1 MTTSG
6 KDILD
11 ELVTANHILGNEG
24 VVDVFGHVSVRDPQQ
39 PDRYFLSCSRSPE
52 LVQRSDIMQFTLDSK
67 PIGNDEREAYIER
80 FIHGAIYEARQ
91 DVNAVIHSHTDDVL
105 PFTISDRPLGAVMP
119 PAAKIGS
126 RVPVWDIDAHFG
138 DGTDM
143 LVRNHEFGTDLAKTL
158 ADGSAVLMR
167 GHGFAVAGSSLAEAV
182 QIAVFLPRN
191 AKILWQALQMGAVK
205 CLSEAE
211 VAVLRKGRGS
221 PRAWEYWAQRAER

>member
-126 RVPVWDIDAHFG
+126 RVPVWD
-138 DGTDM
+138 
-143 LVRNHEFGTDLAKTL
+143 
-158 ADGSAVLMR
+158 
-167 GHGFAVAGSSLAEAV
+167 
-182 QIAVFLPRN
+182 
-191 AKILWQALQMGAVK
+191 
-205 CLSEAE
+205 
-211 VAVLRKGRGS
+211 
-221 PRAWEYWAQRAER
+221 